1 MANTPNRESIK
12 KDANSGAYEPDVVE
26 YKELIKELIRMDVP
40 ILEVG
45 SSSIGK
51 SYSIRQ
57 FAEDAGVKAEFLFVG
72 TEKSEFI
79 EGIPN
84 LKVVPGQAKFSYLKP
99 YWFPDKEEIR
109 SKLIRGKNQ
118 LDSLSST
125 TISTAGFNT
134 FGELWNAAKEDY
146 SKFETVK
153 TELLKFKRSEETL
166 KALKEDLKRI
176 KDERMKAGMPEA
188 EASSGDIKP
197 GKYEY
202 EDALLYLS
210 TLDGYGNFWLILDE
224 IDKVEKMDK
233 DKYAPL
239 LHIVREREL
248 KGWKLSGMRTYPEY
262 DIKYVENMPDRI
274 DRLNAAL
281 MNPDVDVTDT
291 RIIAIANDLQVM
303 EEESPALYRRFV
315 KIIIR
320 SSLYDEKKIET
331 TMPDITK
338 GAVGFDWANFYEE
351 KRQNIHNC
359 IVLKEVG
366 VPGEK
371 QKAQKQGAVA
381 GIQYSGDSI
390 LKQMAYIE
398 TDKCGNALDEMN
410 LQWTLGFFPDILF
423 PMADTSINGPMFITN
438 KFISNFNASPLPYK
452 TLISKIIQDNFDRKY
467 WVPLMECVYDKIV
480 TKTVA
485 VTAKSGSPIETEVET
500 LYEKVGLTPGK
511 FNSAGPTQAEA
522 LLKAYQ
528 NKLDFSTGKFK
539 DALEYDQSGSS
550 AINDKTL
557 AGLKASTT
565 QLSVDAIVFGNFLYQ
580 KSLIGSKPTELTR
593 MLISSVPFMQTKY
606 ICSTPYISFKQA
618 EHLIALHDN
627 GLSVF
632 VEKVSGKK
640 FDEASA
646 KDSVASVFGMIE
658 PYKPFVVKYGMGAVG
673 QDGEDILNSNYK
685 ALIPRMKEVV
695 EGIIA
700 NNPVIVDDALAKNI
714 SPKDA
719 KLKEKYFNSLASVKL
734 IEKEVH
740 QNLTYDVF
748 PMALKSLEVDG
759 FTTELRNEIDYYC
772 ASFPETMKILAEN
785 YLKQDDANQKALAD
799 HILTETDKALA
810 NGTGTEIDKY
820 SKVTA
825 NP

>member
-12 KDANSGAYEPDVVE
+12 KDANNEAYEPNVIE

-57 FAEDAGVKAEFLFVG
+57 FAEEAGVKAEFLFVG

-84 LKVVPGQAKFSYLKP
+84 LKAVVLGQAKFSYLKP

-109 SKLIRGKNQ
+109 SRLIRGKNQ
-118 LDSLSST
+118 LDLLSST
-125 TISTAGFNT
+125 TISIPGFNT

-146 SKFETVK
+146 RKFETVK

-176 KDERMKAGMPEA
+176 KAERMKAGVPEA

-202 EDALLYLS
+202 EDALLYIS

-248 KGWKLSGMRTYPEY
+248 KGWKLSGIRTYPEY
-262 DIKYVENMPDRI
+262 DIKYVETMPDRI
-274 DRLNAAL
+274 DRLNAAIA
-281 MNPDVDVTDT
+281 NPDVDVTDT

-331 TMPDITK
+331 ILPDITK
-338 GAVGFDWANFYEE
+338 GAVGFDWAKFYEV
-351 KRQNIHNC
+351 KRQNIHEC

-366 VPGEK
+366 VPDEK
-371 QKAQKQGAVA
+371 QKAQKQGAVS
-381 GIQYSGDSI
+381 GIQYSGKSI

-398 TDKCGNALDEMN
+398 TEKCGQPLDEMN

-438 KFISNFNASPLPYK
+438 KFISNFQASPLPYK

-467 WVPLMECVYDKIV
+467 WVPLMECIYDKIDS
-480 TKTVA
+480 KTDA
-485 VTAKSGSPIETEVET
+485 VTAKSAIEIEVET
-500 LYEKVGLTPGK
+500 LYEKVGLTQGK
-511 FNSAGPTQAEA
+511 FNSPGPTQAEA

-528 NKLDFSTGKFK
+528 LKLDYSADLFK
-539 DALEYDQSGSS
+539 AALEYDQSGSS
-550 AINDKTL
+550 AINDKKL
-557 AGLKASTT
+557 AGLKGSTT

-606 ICSTPYISFKQA
+606 ICSTPYISFQQS

-640 FDEASA
+640 FDESSA

-748 PMALKSLEVDG
+748 PMVLKSLEVDG

-772 ASFPETMKILAEN
+772 ASFPETMKILAET
-785 YLKQDDANQKALAD
+785 YLNNADANQNALSD
-799 HILTETDKALA
+799 HIQAEASKAIS

-820 SKVTA
+820 SKITA